1 MIRAQYQMRTKIGI
15 QVHHAHQ
22 LRKYYT
28 KVIKYWEIEAIFDN
42 GFGFDEDF
50 WREQCIFYYTRFL
63 VSINYYL
70 FLKYSLGYYILYV
83 CYTLKSWPSSIWGFW
98 SSNECQYHSKRCAM
112 RHKILL
118 ISVFAIIAING
129 LASTF
134 VFYPALTQPRLSQG
148 YFADMEEEEELK
160 DQVKN
165 FNDQY
170 IEIFKRLC
178 EKYVFINIL
187 YIFGVL

>member
-1 MIRAQYQMRTKIGI
+1 
-15 QVHHAHQ
+15 
-22 LRKYYT
+22 
-28 KVIKYWEIEAIFDN
+28 
-42 GFGFDEDF
+42 
-50 WREQCIFYYTRFL
+50 
-63 VSINYYL
+63 
-70 FLKYSLGYYILYV
+70 
-83 CYTLKSWPSSIWGFW
+83 
-98 SSNECQYHSKRCAM
+98 M